1 MTNLRNLLHCFAM
14 GMGIKAISST
24 FLVSRNTVRKYQE
37 SGMTVEQLLS
47 MPELKVQELFLDDCN
62 RSRGANPRR
71 DELEALVPDY
81 VKRLSKKGVTVKS
94 LHEEYL
100 REHPDGYQY
109 SNFKRAIR
117 RYRYQTRAVGHVEH
131 LAGDQMYIDY
141 AGDKLEIIDAV
152 TCETR
157 QVEVFVAI
165 LPCSHYTY
173 CEAVWSQKKEDL
185 VSACENAL
193 RFFGGAPLA
202 IVPTTSSRPSP
213 DATATSP
220 SSTMIL
226 PAWPNSTA

>member
-47 MPELKVQELFLDDCN
+47 MPEVKVQELFLDDCN

-117 RYRYQTRAVGHVEH
+117 RYRCNYS
-131 LAGDQMYIDY
+131 
-141 AGDKLEIIDAV
+141 
-152 TCETR
+152 
-157 QVEVFVAI
+157 AI
-165 LPCSHYTY
+165 L
-173 CEAVWSQKKEDL
+173 L
-185 VSACENAL
+185 
-193 RFFGGAPLA
+193 PL
-202 IVPTTSSRPSP
+202 SSI
-213 DATATSP
+213 T
-220 SSTMIL
+220 I
-226 PAWPNSTA
+226 